1 MKKNYTKKDLERIE
15 ILKELKK
22 DLKNKKIIAT
32 VKSVSRSGMSRIIT
46 FNYYNKKHYLYNI
59 DYKISKLLNYRLT
72 DHGVS
77 VGGCGM
83 DMIFHVL
90 YSINSLAINY
100 GVIKKSA
107 KKSKH
112 DLYYNGLVNTNY
124 KYL

>member
-22 DLKNKKIIAT
+22 DLKNKRIIAT
-32 VKSVSRSGMSRIIT
+32 VKSVSRSGMSRVIS
-46 FNYYNKKHYLYNI
+46 FNYYSKNHYLYNI
-59 DYKISKLLNYRLT
+59 NYKISKLLNYRLT

-90 YSINSLAINY
+90 YSINALAINY
-100 GVIKKSA
+100 RVIKKSA
-107 KKSKH
+107 KKSMH
-112 DLYYNGLVNTNY
+112 DLHYNGIVNINY
-124 KYL
+124 NYL